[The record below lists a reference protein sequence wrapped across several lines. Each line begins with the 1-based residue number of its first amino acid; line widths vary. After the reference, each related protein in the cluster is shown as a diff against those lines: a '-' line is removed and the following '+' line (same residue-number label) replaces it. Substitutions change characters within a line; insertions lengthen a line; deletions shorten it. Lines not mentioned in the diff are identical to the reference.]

1 MIALISKNRKTIAS
15 LIAATIIIIF
25 VYAYT
30 GRYGLLPF
38 MEDFW
43 VPSQKQKD
51 AIAKGEATLASK
63 MLGGLGGAASAQ
75 ADAIKEGPSAAS
87 AQTTPA
93 AATPATTGAAATTGA
108 GAATT
113 VAGAATTGAAA
124 TQQTLAAA

>member
-75 ADAIKEGPSAAS
+75 ADVIKGGPGA
-87 AQTTPA
+87 TPA
-93 AATPATTGAAATTGA
+93 ATPAAGAGATTGAAATTGA

>member
-75 ADAIKEGPSAAS
+75 ADVIKGGPGATS

-93 AATPATTGAAATTGA
+93 ATGA

-113 VAGAATTGAAA
+113 VAGAATTGAGA
-124 TQQTLAAA
+124 TQQTLPVA

>member
-1 MIALISKNRKTIAS
+1 MFAIISKNRKTIAS
-15 LIAATIIIIF
+15 LIAATIIIVF

-51 AIAKGEATLASK
+51 AIAKGQPTLASK
-63 MLGGLGGAASAQ
+63 MLGGIGAATSAQ
-75 ADAIKEGPSAAS
+75 AVVIQDGPAGAS
-87 AQTTPA
+87 AQTTP
-93 AATPATTGAAATTGA
+93 ATTGA

-113 VAGAATTGAAA
+113 GAGA
-124 TQQTLAAA
+124 TQQTLPVA